1 MGELNRIKHRRRPK
15 KFNNIELTSKKK
27 KKRESN
33 TMIYHHLHAT
43 IILNPPPLVHANWRG
58 MNYKWQNILL
68 NK

>member
-33 TMIYHHLHAT
+33 DLSPSARY
-43 IILNPPPLVHANWRG
+43 
-58 MNYKWQNILL
+58 NYFKPSSSRARKLERNEL
-68 NK
+68 